1 MIHRRHALR
10 AAALSLF
17 ALTLV
22 PGNARAAEAGKL
34 RIGFQ
39 KSSTLIALLKE
50 DSALEKALAPLNVT
64 VTWHEFTSGLPI
76 MEALNAGQI
85 DVSADVA
92 DTVPIFAQAAQ
103 ARIAYI
109 AQEAASPAAQ
119 AILVAADSPI
129 RSVADLKG
137 RKVAVTK
144 GAGSHYLLLAA
155 LAAETL
161 PFKAIS
167 PAYLTPSDGRA
178 ALASGSVEAW
188 VAWDPF
194 LSAAEQQTGRPDPA
208 RRHRPV
214 PVQALLPRRGRLR
227 DAARRRARAPVRQAA
242 RDRGLGEGQPGRRRR
257 PARRPV
263 EARPRHRPAGER
275 PAQLSG
281 RARDPRRPRRAADH
295 RGRLPRRGPAPPR
308 RGRRGPA
315 DLGAAEP
322 LIGPAPASPRP
333 VGGARGRTG
342 QRMPPLA
349 VMFSPVSQRAS
360 SEARKATTSAMSPG
374 WPARPSGVCATKPA
388 SISEP
393 VMPALCVPSVTT

>member
-1 MIHRRHALR
+1 MLHRRHALR
-10 AAALSLF
+10 AAALSLL
-17 ALTLV
+17 ALTPILA
-22 PGNARAAEAGKL
+22 PGNPRAAEAGRL

-50 DSALEKALAPLNVT
+50 ESALEKALAPLNVT

-109 AQEAASPAAQ
+109 AQEAASPTAQ

-129 RSVADLKG
+129 RAVADLKG

-194 LSAAEQQTGRPDPA
+194 LSAAEQQTGARVLRDGTGLSQYKRYYLAGADYATQRTDVLALLFGKLRETGAWVKANPDAAAARLGALWKLDPA
-208 RRHRPV
+208 IVRQANARRSYQVEPVTRPALAE
-214 PVQALLPRRGRLR
+214 QQTIADAFRAEGLLPRAV
-227 DAARRRARAPVRQAA
+227 DAAA
-242 RDRGLGEGQPGRRRR
+242 
-257 PARRPV
+257 
-263 EARPRHRPAGER
+263 
-275 PAQLSG
+275 
-281 RARDPRRPRRAADH
+281 
-295 RGRLPRRGPAPPR
+295 LPIWAPP
-308 RGRRGPA
+308 G
-315 DLGAAEP
+315 L
-322 LIGPAPASPRP
+322 
-333 VGGARGRTG
+333 
-342 QRMPPLA
+342 
-349 VMFSPVSQRAS
+349 
-360 SEARKATTSAMSPG
+360 
-374 WPARPSGVCATKPA
+374 
-388 SISEP
+388 
-393 VMPALCVPSVTT
+393 

>member
-10 AAALSLF
+10 AAAGLSLL
-17 ALTLV
+17 ALT
-22 PGNARAAEAGKL
+22 PGAGRAAEGARL

-50 DSALEKALAPLNVT
+50 DAALEKALAPLAVT

-109 AQEAASPAAQ
+109 AEEAASPTAQ

-155 LAAETL
+155 LAAEKL
-161 PFKAIS
+161 PFRAIS
-167 PAYLTPSDGRA
+167 PAYLTPADGRA
-178 ALASGSVEAW
+178 ALASGSAEAW

-194 LSAAEQQTGRPDPA
+194 LSAAEQQTGARVLRDGTGLSQYKRYYLAGADYATQRADVLALLFGKLRETGAWVKANPDAAAARLGALWKLDPA
-208 RRHRPV
+208 IVAQANARRSYRVEPV
-214 PVQALLPRRGRLR
+214 TRAGLAEQQTIADAFRAEGLLPRAV
-227 DAARRRARAPVRQAA
+227 DAAALPIWVPP
-242 RDRGLGEGQPGRRRR
+242 GL
-257 PARRPV
+257 
-263 EARPRHRPAGER
+263 
-275 PAQLSG
+275 
-281 RARDPRRPRRAADH
+281 
-295 RGRLPRRGPAPPR
+295 
-308 RGRRGPA
+308 
-315 DLGAAEP
+315 
-322 LIGPAPASPRP
+322 
-333 VGGARGRTG
+333 
-342 QRMPPLA
+342 
-349 VMFSPVSQRAS
+349 
-360 SEARKATTSAMSPG
+360 
-374 WPARPSGVCATKPA
+374 
-388 SISEP
+388 
-393 VMPALCVPSVTT
+393 

>member
-1 MIHRRHALR
+1 MLHRRHALR
-10 AAALSLF
+10 AAALSLL
-17 ALTLV
+17 ALTPALA
-22 PGNARAAEAGKL
+22 PANARAAEAGRL

-50 DSALEKALAPLNVT
+50 EAALEKALAPLNVS

-109 AQEAASPAAQ
+109 AQEAASPTAQ

-129 RSVADLKG
+129 RAVADLKG

-144 GAGSHYLLLAA
+144 GAGSHYLLLVA

-194 LSAAEQQTGRPDPA
+194 LSAAEQQSGARVLRDGTGLSQYKRYYLAGADYATQRADVLALLFGKLRETGAWVKANPDAAAARLGALWQLDPA
-208 RRHRPV
+208 IVRQANARRSYQVEPV
-214 PVQALLPRRGRLR
+214 TRTALAEQQTIADAFRAEGLLPRPV
-227 DAARRRARAPVRQAA
+227 DAAA
-242 RDRGLGEGQPGRRRR
+242 
-257 PARRPV
+257 
-263 EARPRHRPAGER
+263 
-275 PAQLSG
+275 
-281 RARDPRRPRRAADH
+281 
-295 RGRLPRRGPAPPR
+295 LPIWAPP
-308 RGRRGPA
+308 G
-315 DLGAAEP
+315 L
-322 LIGPAPASPRP
+322 
-333 VGGARGRTG
+333 
-342 QRMPPLA
+342 
-349 VMFSPVSQRAS
+349 
-360 SEARKATTSAMSPG
+360 
-374 WPARPSGVCATKPA
+374 
-388 SISEP
+388 
-393 VMPALCVPSVTT
+393 

>member
-10 AAALSLF
+10 AAAGLSLL
-17 ALTLV
+17 ALV
-22 PGNARAAEAGKL
+22 PGAGRAADADRL

-50 DSALEKALAPLNVT
+50 DAALEKALAPLNVT
-64 VTWHEFTSGLPI
+64 VSWHEFTSGLPI

-103 ARIAYI
+103 ARITYI
-109 AQEAASPAAQ
+109 AQEAASPTAQ

-129 RSVADLKG
+129 RSVANLKG

-155 LAAETL
+155 LAAEKL

-194 LSAAEQQTGRPDPA
+194 LSAAERQTGARTLRDGTGLSQYKRYYLAGADYATRRADVLAILFGRLRETGAWVKADPEAAARLGALWKLDPAIVAQANARRSYAVEPVIREGLAEQQTIADAFRAEG
-208 RRHRPV
+208 
-214 PVQALLPRRGRLR
+214 LLPRPV
-227 DAARRRARAPVRQAA
+227 DAAA
-242 RDRGLGEGQPGRRRR
+242 
-257 PARRPV
+257 
-263 EARPRHRPAGER
+263 
-275 PAQLSG
+275 
-281 RARDPRRPRRAADH
+281 
-295 RGRLPRRGPAPPR
+295 LPIWVP
-308 RGRRGPA
+308 
-315 DLGAAEP
+315 
-322 LIGPAPASPRP
+322 
-333 VGGARGRTG
+333 
-342 QRMPPLA
+342 
-349 VMFSPVSQRAS
+349 
-360 SEARKATTSAMSPG
+360 
-374 WPARPSGVCATKPA
+374 
-388 SISEP
+388 
-393 VMPALCVPSVTT
+393 PAL

>member
-1 MIHRRHALR
+1 MLHRRHALR
-10 AAALSLF
+10 AAALSLL
-17 ALTLV
+17 ALTPILA
-22 PGNARAAEAGKL
+22 PGNPRAAEAGRL

-50 DSALEKALAPLNVT
+50 ESALEKALAPLNVT

-109 AQEAASPAAQ
+109 AQEAASPTAQ

-129 RSVADLKG
+129 RAVADLKG

-194 LSAAEQQTGRPDPA
+194 LSAAEQQTGARVLRDGTGLSQYKRYYLAGADYATQRADVLALLFGKLRETGAWVKANPDAAAARLGALWKLDPA
-208 RRHRPV
+208 IVRQANARRSYQVEPVTRPALAE
-214 PVQALLPRRGRLR
+214 QQTIADAFRAEGLLPRAV
-227 DAARRRARAPVRQAA
+227 DAAA
-242 RDRGLGEGQPGRRRR
+242 
-257 PARRPV
+257 
-263 EARPRHRPAGER
+263 
-275 PAQLSG
+275 
-281 RARDPRRPRRAADH
+281 
-295 RGRLPRRGPAPPR
+295 LPIWAPP
-308 RGRRGPA
+308 G
-315 DLGAAEP
+315 L
-322 LIGPAPASPRP
+322 
-333 VGGARGRTG
+333 
-342 QRMPPLA
+342 
-349 VMFSPVSQRAS
+349 
-360 SEARKATTSAMSPG
+360 
-374 WPARPSGVCATKPA
+374 
-388 SISEP
+388 
-393 VMPALCVPSVTT
+393 

>member
-10 AAALSLF
+10 AAAGLSLL
-17 ALTLV
+17 ALV
-22 PGNARAAEAGKL
+22 PGAGRAADADRL

-50 DSALEKALAPLNVT
+50 DAALEKALAPLNVT
-64 VTWHEFTSGLPI
+64 VSWHEFTSGLPI

-103 ARIAYI
+103 ARITYV
-109 AQEAASPAAQ
+109 AQEAASPTAQ

-155 LAAETL
+155 LAAEKL

-194 LSAAEQQTGRPDPA
+194 LSAAERQTGARTLRDGTGLSQYKRYYLAGADYATRRADVLAILFGRLRETGAWVNADPEAAAARLGALWKLDPAIVAQANARRSYAVEPVTREGLAEQQTIAEAFRAEG
-208 RRHRPV
+208 
-214 PVQALLPRRGRLR
+214 LLPRPV
-227 DAARRRARAPVRQAA
+227 DAAA
-242 RDRGLGEGQPGRRRR
+242 
-257 PARRPV
+257 
-263 EARPRHRPAGER
+263 
-275 PAQLSG
+275 
-281 RARDPRRPRRAADH
+281 
-295 RGRLPRRGPAPPR
+295 LPIWLP
-308 RGRRGPA
+308 
-315 DLGAAEP
+315 
-322 LIGPAPASPRP
+322 
-333 VGGARGRTG
+333 
-342 QRMPPLA
+342 
-349 VMFSPVSQRAS
+349 
-360 SEARKATTSAMSPG
+360 
-374 WPARPSGVCATKPA
+374 
-388 SISEP
+388 
-393 VMPALCVPSVTT
+393 PAL